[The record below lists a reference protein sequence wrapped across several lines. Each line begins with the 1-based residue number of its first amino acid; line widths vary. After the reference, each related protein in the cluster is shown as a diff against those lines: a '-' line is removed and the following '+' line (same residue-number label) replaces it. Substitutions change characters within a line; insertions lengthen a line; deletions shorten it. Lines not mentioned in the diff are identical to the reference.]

1 MKAGFLAVAAAI
13 ASGVS
18 ANGHKH
24 GRHIHEAFHAERGV
38 YATGVYSTGVYSTGV
53 PEATCGCTT
62 IVSTIYGE
70 ATRTKHLLSNKTY
83 KKKLN
88 NV

>member
-18 ANGHKH
+18 AKGHKH
-24 GRHIHEAFHAERGV
+24 SARHNHEAFHAERGI
-38 YATGVYSTGVYSTGV
+38 YATGVYSTGVA
-53 PEATCGCTT
+53 EATCGCTT
-62 IVSTIYGE
+62 IVSTVYGE
-70 ATRTKHLLSNKTY
+70 ATRTKNLLSKTMY

>member
-18 ANGHKH
+18 AKGHKH
-24 GRHIHEAFHAERGV
+24 GARHNHEAFHAERGV
-38 YATGVYSTGVYSTGV
+38 YATGVYSSGA
-53 PEATCGCTT
+53 PNATCGCTT

-70 ATRTKHLLSNKTY
+70 ATRTKTCSPKRC
-83 KKKLN
+83 KRKG
-88 NV
+88 